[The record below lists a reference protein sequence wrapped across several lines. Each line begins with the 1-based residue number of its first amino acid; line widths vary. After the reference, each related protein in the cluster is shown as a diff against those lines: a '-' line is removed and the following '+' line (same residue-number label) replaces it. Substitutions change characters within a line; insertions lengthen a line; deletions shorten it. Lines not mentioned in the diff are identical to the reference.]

1 MNAIF
6 EYDAAETAAIVLKDH
21 QKRFGD
27 SPDGYFWDAEGY
39 YYGVKITLKKIVE
52 ACDEHKNLPS

>member
-1 MNAIF
+1 MNATF

-21 QKRFGD
+21 LEFYG
-27 SPDGYFWDAEGY
+27 SAPDGYVWESEAY

-52 ACDEHKNLPS
+52 VSDEHQDLP